1 LAFATIV
8 WSEQVPEA
16 GTVVAVTILTVGIS
30 LVVHGVTAR
39 PFASRLAGRAN
50 R

>member
-8 WSEQVPEA
+8 WSEQIPEA

-30 LVVHGVTAR
+30 LVAHGVTAR
-39 PFASRLAGRAN
+39 PFASRLAGHVN
-50 R
+50 S